1 MTTHPYSY
9 CQPQDVHK
17 FKQQNCK
24 IREKEKKSLSIDDM
38 IYKKLI
44 NM

>member
-9 CQPQDVHK
+9 CQPQDIHK

-24 IREKEKKSLSIDDM
+24 TGKKEKNVI
-38 IYKKLI
+38 IYKWYDLQETD
-44 NM
+44 

>member
-9 CQPQDVHK
+9 CQPQDIHK

-24 IREKEKKSLSIDDM
+24 IGKKEKNVI
-38 IYKKLI
+38 IYKWYDLQETD
-44 NM
+44 